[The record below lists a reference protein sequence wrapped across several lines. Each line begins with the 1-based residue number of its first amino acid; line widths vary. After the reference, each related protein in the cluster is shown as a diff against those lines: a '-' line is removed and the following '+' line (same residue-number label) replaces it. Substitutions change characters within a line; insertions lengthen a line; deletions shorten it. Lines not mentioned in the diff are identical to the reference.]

1 MVGIVGGALMSC
13 AISRKVSAMMLP
25 AFMASKVGN
34 YIIFCDK
41 HKNMY
46 LLLSMTLI
54 LIQLLERKLSTK
66 AGNVTGVHDEN
77 IRNLTEDQPTTTATS
92 TTTTTTTTT
101 LAVLDRK
108 NRKKFTYH
116 NMWH

>member
-41 HKNMY
+41 HKN
-46 LLLSMTLI
+46 LI
-54 LIQLLERKLSTK
+54 VNEISSINVMCILFQGKQEQQGARQGRGKRRK
-66 AGNVTGVHDEN
+66 HE
-77 IRNLTEDQPTTTATS
+77 EE
-92 TTTTTTTTT
+92 
-101 LAVLDRK
+101 
-108 NRKKFTYH
+108 YY
-116 NMWH
+116 